1 MAVAVSFLGAGATQR
16 RGTAIPLLEANSVK
30 FYNPQVDDWTP
41 DLVEKE
47 ATAKAEAAVLLFVI
61 DSQTRSI
68 ASMIEAAELIACGRR
83 IVLVIQKMT
92 EAADSSTD
100 MKDCKRGRAYLEDQV
115 ARAEQ
120 ADREAKKQKS
130 CLADKGVKSAGKHRL
145 LSHCT

>member
-1 MAVAVSFLGAGATQR
+1 MALAVSFLGAGATQR

-120 ADREAKKQKS
+120 ADREAKKQKV
-130 CLADKGVKSAGKHRL
+130 A
-145 LSHCT
+145 